1 MDLREEFKTNPL
13 FKKLLLA
20 ILREE
25 MIKLDEMLTE
35 FPEIPEEV
43 LKNCK
48 YPECFDPFDKDTLA
62 TICPSL
68 IEVVDSDW
76 EGYREDE
83 YWVWEIPFQGAV
95 YQFHVDYDS
104 WNGRNMDDFSYV
116 ISHARK
122 GKMVPKMIQVFEQD
136 V

>member
-20 ILREE
+20 ILQEHL
-25 MIKLDEMLTE
+25 IKIDEMLTE
-35 FPEIPEEV
+35 FPELPEEV
-43 LKNCK
+43 LKNHRL
-48 YPECFDPFDKDTLA
+48 PEYLVPFDKDTLA

-83 YWVWEIPFQGAV
+83 YWVWEIPFQGSV